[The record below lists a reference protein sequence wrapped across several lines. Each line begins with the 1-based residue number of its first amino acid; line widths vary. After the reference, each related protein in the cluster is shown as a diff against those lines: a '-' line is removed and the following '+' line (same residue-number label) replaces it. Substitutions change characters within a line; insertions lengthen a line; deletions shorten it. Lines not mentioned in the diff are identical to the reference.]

1 MVRAEAAF
9 RRVGGMASK
18 VARPAPAEGEDVRR
32 LPKRLKLN
40 ENQADLLYWAK
51 VRWQRRPCC
60 VPCIRAIADQSA
72 RLRCSL
78 QSVLRKQI
86 AALPA
91 KANIISRDQQCVP
104 CCHAVRGREPRGD
117 CHNPGVP
124 CGRFNDLLHQLQQL
138 MSNTF
143 NENISILLMGERGTG
158 KTLVLRS
165 VIRQM
170 REDNPMQPLTE
181 VYLNG
186 FCVRDDSAA
195 LREIARQLQRA
206 SGGGG
211 SAAEAA
217 ARDAVAAPAA
227 ATAKA
232 AAHVPRTFAE
242 SMAELRTALEHTVG
256 GSGSKVGRGRPI
268 VLVLDEYDQFAAQNR
283 QVSVHLPLQQ
293 SLSLLP
299 HPFAHP
305 FAFARYWH
313 CARRA
318 V

>member
-1 MVRAEAAF
+1 MLLLLLLCAADTLAF
-9 RRVGGMASK
+9 
-18 VARPAPAEGEDVRR
+18 
-32 LPKRLKLN
+32 
-40 ENQADLLYWAK
+40 LL
-51 VRWQRRPCC
+51 
-60 VPCIRAIADQSA
+60 
-72 RLRCSL
+72 L
-78 QSVLRKQI
+78 
-86 AALPA
+86 
-91 KANIISRDQQCVP
+91 
-104 CCHAVRGREPRGD
+104 
-117 CHNPGVP
+117 

-170 REDNPMQPLTE
+170 REDHPMQPLTE

-217 ARDAVAAPAA
+217 ARDAMSAPAA
-227 ATAKA
+227 TSAKA

-256 GSGSKVGRGRPI
+256 GKAGRGRPI

-283 QVSVHLPLQQ
+283 QVPSHWFLAHCSSCRTHLLT
-293 SLSLLP
+293 LP
-299 HPFAHP
+299 RGCYAL
-305 FAFARYWH
+305 
-313 CARRA
+313 CAYGVCNRCCCTTCTT
-318 V
+318 

>member
-1 MVRAEAAF
+1 
-9 RRVGGMASK
+9 
-18 VARPAPAEGEDVRR
+18 
-32 LPKRLKLN
+32 
-40 ENQADLLYWAK
+40 
-51 VRWQRRPCC
+51 
-60 VPCIRAIADQSA
+60 
-72 RLRCSL
+72 
-78 QSVLRKQI
+78 
-86 AALPA
+86 
-91 KANIISRDQQCVP
+91 
-104 CCHAVRGREPRGD
+104 
-117 CHNPGVP
+117 
-124 CGRFNDLLHQLQQL
+124 

-217 ARDAVAAPAA
+217 ARDAMAAPA

-232 AAHVPRTFAE
+232 ATHVPRTFAE

-256 GSGSKVGRGRPI
+256 GIGSKAGRGRPI

-283 QVSVHLPLQQ
+283 QVLVHLPLK
-293 SLSLLP
+293 SPSP
-299 HPFAHP
+299 
-305 FAFARYWH
+305 
-313 CARRA
+313 
-318 V
+318 

>member
-1 MVRAEAAF
+1 
-9 RRVGGMASK
+9 
-18 VARPAPAEGEDVRR
+18 
-32 LPKRLKLN
+32 
-40 ENQADLLYWAK
+40 
-51 VRWQRRPCC
+51 
-60 VPCIRAIADQSA
+60 
-72 RLRCSL
+72 
-78 QSVLRKQI
+78 
-86 AALPA
+86 
-91 KANIISRDQQCVP
+91 
-104 CCHAVRGREPRGD
+104 
-117 CHNPGVP
+117 
-124 CGRFNDLLHQLQQL
+124 

-170 REDNPMQPLTE
+170 REDHPKQPLTE

-217 ARDAVAAPAA
+217 ARDALAA
-227 ATAKA
+227 KS

-256 GSGSKVGRGRPI
+256 ASGSKGGRGRPI

-283 QVSVHLPLQQ
+283 QVFVHL
-293 SLSLLP
+293 SLNVHGRALSVN
-299 HPFAHP
+299 
-305 FAFARYWH
+305 FARLCSPACTRTLPRH
-313 CARRA
+313 SVRVRA
-318 V
+318 PVCV